1 MQVRKTTCT
10 TLGVDLG
17 PAGAAKVKGP
27 AASTPLGPKPTKGSS
42 GWGPWK
48 AGAGSLKGALV
59 GTVQAALLGSLLGAC
74 ATTTARTHREPTP
87 VVVATSGESCLVDA
101 ELRSWIVAGWGRH
114 IRLDVEP
121 GCGQGGFSVEYT
133 DGERFLGRPSIVSFV
148 TETPEARI
156 RDGRAE
162 LADTRLEARYRLGP
176 QARECVRRGREY
188 PNRYRLF
195 GPNSSSGLRAT
206 LSACQ
211 LPLPP
216 HVPGQGGALE
226 SFPGVDHAVGT
237 PIE

>member
-10 TLGVDLG
+10 RVRLEAGPPANSNLTSTSAIPLGSKG
-17 PAGAAKVKGP
+17 QKGQAGWGAWRAGA
-27 AASTPLGPKPTKGSS
+27 S
-42 GWGPWK
+42 
-48 AGAGSLKGALV
+48 SLKGAIV

-74 ATTTARTHREPTP
+74 ATTTARTTHEPAP
-87 VVVATSGESCLVDA
+87 IVVAAPGERCLVEA

-114 IRLDVEP
+114 LRLDVGP
-121 GCGQGGFSVEYT
+121 GCGQGPASIEYT
-133 DGERFLGRPSIVSFV
+133 DGQPFLGRPSIVSFV
-148 TETPEARI
+148 TEVPEARI

-162 LADTRLEARYRLGP
+162 LADTRLEARYRLGE

-211 LPLPP
+211 LPLPR

-226 SFPGVDHAVGT
+226 SFPGIDHAVGT